1 MRHRSDSTKTP
12 TVRVRG
18 PGWVAQLRGWR
29 DLHLHGLLSSIGKL
43 AQRPWATLLTVSV
56 MALALALP
64 LGLWLL
70 LDNVERFSGSV
81 AQSRDIGV
89 FLRPQ
94 VDHAQAR
101 QLADTLR
108 ARADVAS
115 VRINTPEQ
123 GLAEFRAMSDLAGA
137 LDVLDENPLPYVLVV
152 TPGADAGDLPE
163 RLRALPEAE
172 IVQHDAG
179 WRERLNAWLAF
190 GARAV
195 YVVALL
201 FGVGA
206 LLVVGNT
213 VRLDIQA
220 RTEEIAVLQLLG
232 ATDGFVRRPFLY
244 LGACYGL
251 GGGILALLVLL
262 AAGRALSL
270 PLARLVASY
279 GSAFTLTGPGWQ
291 GLAQFLTA
299 ALLLGWLGAW
309 LAAGHHLRITRPT
322 QV

>member
-1 MRHRSDSTKTP
+1 MTHSSEGKKKA
-12 TVRVRG
+12 TVRVHG
-18 PGWVAQLRGWR
+18 PGWSARMRGWR

-43 AQRPWATLLTVSV
+43 LQRPWATLLTIAV

-70 LDNVERFSGSV
+70 LQNVERFSGSV

-94 VDHAQAR
+94 VDQAKAR
-101 QLADTLR
+101 QLADSLR
-108 ARADVAS
+108 ARGDVAA

-152 TPGADAGDLPE
+152 TPGDDAGDLPAL
-163 RLRALPEAE
+163 LRALPEAE

-201 FGVGA
+201 LGVGA

-220 RTEEIAVLQLLG
+220 RAEEIAVLQLLG

-251 GGGILALLVLL
+251 GAGIFALLVLL
-262 AAGRALSL
+262 AAGRALSA

-279 GSAFTLTGPGWQ
+279 GSAFTLSGPGWQ

>member
-1 MRHRSDSTKTP
+1 MSSRSEGKGTAA
-12 TVRVRG
+12 RVRG
-18 PGWVAQLRGWR
+18 PGMLVRLRGWR

-43 AQRPWATLLTVSV
+43 AQRPWATLLTIAV

-70 LDNVERFSGSV
+70 LHNVERFSGSV

-94 VDHAQAR
+94 VAAAQAQR
-101 QLADTLR
+101 LAASLR
-108 ARADVAS
+108 ARPDVQA
-115 VRINTPEQ
+115 VRINTPAQ

-137 LDVLDENPLPYVLVV
+137 LDVLDLNPLPYVLVV
-152 TPGADAGDLPE
+152 TPDAGASALPAL
-163 RLRALPEAE
+163 LRALPEAE

-190 GARAV
+190 GQRAV

-201 FGVGA
+201 LGLGA

-220 RTEEIAVLQLLG
+220 RAEEIAVLQLLG

-251 GGGILALLVLL
+251 GAGLLALLVLL
-262 AAGRALSL
+262 AAGRALSA

-279 GSAFTLTGPGWQ
+279 GSEFSLSGPGWQ
-291 GLAQFLTA
+291 GLAQFLMA
-299 ALLLGWLGAW
+299 ALVLGWLGAW
-309 LAAGHHLRITRPT
+309 LAAGHHLRVTRPT
-322 QV
+322 RV

>member
-1 MRHRSDSTKTP
+1 MTQSGEGKGKAV
-12 TVRVRG
+12 VRARA
-18 PGWVAQLRGWR
+18 PDALARLRGWR

-43 AQRPWATLLTVSV
+43 AQRPWATLLTIAV

-70 LDNVERFSGSV
+70 LQNVERFSGSV

-94 VDHAQAR
+94 VEAAQAR
-101 QLADTLR
+101 RVADVLR
-108 ARADVAS
+108 ARPDVAG

-137 LDVLDENPLPYVLVV
+137 LEVLDDNPLPYVLVV
-152 TPGADAGDLPE
+152 TPGEGAGDLPAV
-163 RLRALPEAE
+163 LRALPEAE

-190 GARAV
+190 GQRVV

-201 FGVGA
+201 LGVGA

-220 RTEEIAVLQLLG
+220 RAEEIAVLQLLG

-251 GGGILALLVLL
+251 GAGVLALLVLL
-262 AAGRALSL
+262 AAGRALGT

-279 GSAFTLTGPGWQ
+279 GSEFVLSGPGWQ
-291 GLAQFLTA
+291 GLAQFLLA
-299 ALLLGWLGAW
+299 AVALGWLGAW
-309 LAAGHHLRITRPT
+309 LAAGHHLRLTRPT
-322 QV
+322 RI